1 MRISPALAPGLYKI
15 KVGLYAG
22 GERLRLQPG
31 PGVIEDEQQRYQTG
45 LLTILPDT
53 TPPKLLDLPLKAGQK
68 ITGQFSLHFIAT
80 DNVGVERFDLLLD
93 GQRFASITLASNA
106 APASANPIDKLF
118 YDGHY
123 LWNTAAVTN
132 GTHQLTVRAIDPSGN
147 AAEQSVNCEINNP
160 KMRRPPLPS
169 TGRGPG

>member
-1 MRISPALAPGLYKI
+1 WRGGPATRNWLVFTHCDDGKGHGLALDAHAPSVPTHYWSGSYSYSVKMRISPALAPGLYKI

-68 ITGQFSLHFIAT
+68 ITGQFSLHF
-80 DNVGVERFDLLLD
+80 
-93 GQRFASITLASNA
+93 
-106 APASANPIDKLF
+106 
-118 YDGHY
+118 
-123 LWNTAAVTN
+123 
-132 GTHQLTVRAIDPSGN
+132 
-147 AAEQSVNCEINNP
+147 
-160 KMRRPPLPS
+160 
-169 TGRGPG
+169 